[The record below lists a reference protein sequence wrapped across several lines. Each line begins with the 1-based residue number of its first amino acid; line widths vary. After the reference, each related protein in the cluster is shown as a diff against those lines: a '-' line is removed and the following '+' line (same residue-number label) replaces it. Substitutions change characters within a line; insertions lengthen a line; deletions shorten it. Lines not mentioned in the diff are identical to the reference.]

1 MAITVT
7 AASGSTSVTVTAPA
21 SSSITVTEKGIKG
34 DKGDTGATGPT
45 GPTGATGATGAT
57 GSTGAQGPQGI
68 QGPAGND
75 GADGGT
81 NIVSDTSPQLGGN
94 LDVNGNDIVSTSN
107 GDIDLDPNGTGKVVF
122 KGNSDKGAGQFVLN
136 CEQNTHGIVIKGPP
150 HSAGASYTLT
160 LPNTDG
166 SANQVLKTDGSGNLD
181 WVAQTTDTNT
191 QNTTTLSFVDSSND
205 IILRN
210 TTGGAGSGTD
220 DIKFVAGSN
229 ITLTH
234 TDADN
239 ITIASTNTTD
249 LVSDTSPQLGGDLD
263 LNGNKITSASNAD
276 ILIEPNGTGDI
287 NLSAD
292 TINLSDNTN
301 TGRLEIGST
310 DIKLK
315 STAVGNIFTA
325 LTNSNRFTIHQ
336 PLALGSGTP
345 ASTTLMEIKADSKT
359 HLLCENASGN
369 EKFKI
374 AVDGSGDATT
384 TISDTFIASGLT
396 YPSSDGSNGQVLTT
410 NGSGSLSFAAVSAA
424 GSTLTDTVPVSK
436 GGTNATSFTDKA
448 VIITQDSGTD
458 TLAAAAMTTNGSLLI
473 GGSSG
478 PAVGTLTA
486 GSNITIT
493 NADGAI
499 TIAAA
504 GGGGSGDGDIE
515 GVTAGTGLSG
525 GGSSGSVTLNVEA
538 AQTGITSVVNSSLEI
553 GRDADNRIKFG
564 TDNQIIF
571 RVSGGDGI
579 TMKASGEIEATK
591 FDGALEGNADTATAL
606 ASAVN
611 IGGVSFD
618 GSGNIDLPG
627 VNSGGNQDTSGNA
640 ATATALATARNIGG
654 VSFDGTGN
662 IDLPGVNSAG
672 NQNTSGT
679 AAIAT
684 TVTVTDN
691 ESTDEE
697 NVITFVAGAAG
708 SGNVGLEADG
718 DLTYNPSTGTVTA
731 PRLSVTENKFT
742 KTSNTDHSR
751 QGDVVFF
758 GGTTSMTRGDLY
770 YFNSSGNWAQA
781 DADAVATSG
790 PCLLA
795 IAQGTASDTHG
806 MLLRGIYTMDSNAI
820 DGTEATGDELY
831 VSTTAGHVT
840 NTAPS
845 GNGDIVRIIGYCLDG
860 TNGQIWFNPSS
871 DFIEITA

>member
-7 AASGSTSVTVTAPA
+7 AASGSTSVTVTAPT
-21 SSSITVTEKGIKG
+21 SSSVTVTEKGIKG
-34 DKGDTGATGPT
+34 DKGDTGDTGATGATGPA
-45 GPTGATGATGAT
+45 GPTGATGATG
-57 GSTGAQGPQGI
+57 SQGPQGI
-68 QGPAGND
+68 QGPAGS
-75 GADGGT
+75 DGGT

-136 CEQNTHGIVIKGPP
+136 CEQNSHGIVIKGPP

-166 SANQVLKTDGSGNLD
+166 SANEVLKTDGSGNLD

-239 ITIASTNTTD
+239 ITIASTDTNTQLSTEEVQDIAGPLVATGGTKTGISVTYDDVNGNMDFVVASDINTTG
-249 LVSDTSPQLGGDLD
+249 TAGG
-263 LNGNKITSASNAD
+263 
-276 ILIEPNGTGDI
+276 
-287 NLSAD
+287 LS
-292 TINLSDNTN
+292 
-301 TGRLEIGST
+301 ST
-310 DIKLK
+310 L
-315 STAVGNIFTA
+315 
-325 LTNSNRFTIHQ
+325 
-336 PLALGSGTP
+336 
-345 ASTTLMEIKADSKT
+345 
-359 HLLCENASGN
+359 
-369 EKFKI
+369 
-374 AVDGSGDATT
+374 
-384 TISDTFIASGLT
+384 
-396 YPSSDGSNGQVLTT
+396 
-410 NGSGSLSFAAVSAA
+410 AVS
-424 GSTLTDTVPVSK
+424 S

-458 TLAAAAMTTNGSLLI
+458 TLQSAAMTTNGSLLI

-493 NADGAI
+493 NSDGGI

-525 GGSSGSVTLNVEA
+525 GGDSGSVTLNVEA

-627 VNSGGNQDTSGNA
+627 VNS
-640 ATATALATARNIGG
+640 
-654 VSFDGTGN
+654 
-662 IDLPGVNSAG
+662 AG

-718 DLTYNPSTGTVTA
+718 DLTYNPSSGTVTA
-731 PRLSVTENKFT
+731 PQLNVTKNLFA
-742 KTSNTDHSR
+742 KTSNTDFSV
-751 QGDVVFF
+751 QGDIIKI
-758 GGTTSMTRGDLY
+758 GTGSTTQGELCY
-770 YFNSSGNWAQA
+770 YKSDGSWGAA
-781 DADAVATSG
+781 DADAASTSG
-790 PCLLA
+790 ACLLA
-795 IAQGTASDTHG
+795 IALGTDPDSDG
-806 MLLRGIYTMDSNAI
+806 MLLRGTFTLDH
-820 DGTEATGDELY
+820 DPGTIADELY
-831 VSTTAGHVT
+831 VSTTAGDIT
-840 NTAPS
+840 GTPPS
-845 GNGDIVRIIGYCLDG
+845 GTGDVVRVVGYCLDS
-860 TNGQIWFNPSS
+860 TNGQIWFNPSN
-871 DFIEITA
+871 DFIVLA

>member
-1 MAITVT
+1 MALKIGSYNTLNTRQELTDYCLRKLGHPVVEINISDEQIDDRIDDAMQMYFEFVGEGSHRLIFPLKITQNMLT
-7 AASGSTSVTVTAPA
+7 TGQ
-21 SSSITVTEKGIKG
+21 IDFDNIKN
-34 DKGDTGATGPT
+34 DD
-45 GPTGATGATGAT
+45 
-57 GSTGAQGPQGI
+57 
-68 QGPAGND
+68 PAGEGDANPLWNVSQLTDRIISIVGVYPFTNTSSVQNFMDLNYQIRLND
-75 GADGGT
+75 MGDLAGGLGELAYYEQLQQYLSLTDMKLTGHPQIRWLRRDKKLFIDGDLKAT
-81 NIVSDTSPQLGGN
+81 NSPL
-94 LDVNGNDIVSTSN
+94 
-107 GDIDLDPNGTGKVVF
+107 KVDDFLMIEFYVH
-122 KGNSDKGAGQFVLN
+122 
-136 CEQNTHGIVIKGPP
+136 TR
-150 HSAGASYTLT
+150 
-160 LPNTDG
+160 TDG
-166 SANQVLKTDGSGNLD
+166 SANEVLKTDGSGNLD

-239 ITIASTNTTD
+239 ITIASTDTNTQLSTEEVQDIAGPLVATGGTKTGISVTYDDVNGNMDFVVASDINTTG
-249 LVSDTSPQLGGDLD
+249 TAGG
-263 LNGNKITSASNAD
+263 
-276 ILIEPNGTGDI
+276 
-287 NLSAD
+287 LS
-292 TINLSDNTN
+292 
-301 TGRLEIGST
+301 ST
-310 DIKLK
+310 L
-315 STAVGNIFTA
+315 
-325 LTNSNRFTIHQ
+325 
-336 PLALGSGTP
+336 
-345 ASTTLMEIKADSKT
+345 
-359 HLLCENASGN
+359 
-369 EKFKI
+369 
-374 AVDGSGDATT
+374 
-384 TISDTFIASGLT
+384 
-396 YPSSDGSNGQVLTT
+396 
-410 NGSGSLSFAAVSAA
+410 AVS
-424 GSTLTDTVPVSK
+424 S

-458 TLAAAAMTTNGSLLI
+458 TLQSAAMTTNGSLLI
-473 GGSSG
+473 GGSRG

-493 NADGAI
+493 NSDGGI

-525 GGSSGSVTLNVEA
+525 GGDSGSVTLNVEA

-627 VNSGGNQDTSGNA
+627 VNS
-640 ATATALATARNIGG
+640 
-654 VSFDGTGN
+654 
-662 IDLPGVNSAG
+662 AG

-679 AAIAT
+679 AAVAT

-718 DLTYNPSTGTVTA
+718 DLTYNPSSGTVTA
-731 PRLSVTENKFT
+731 PQLNVTKNLFA
-742 KTSNTDHSR
+742 KTANTDFSA
-751 QGDVVFF
+751 QGDIIKI
-758 GGTTSMTRGDLY
+758 GTGSTTQGELCY
-770 YFNSSGNWAQA
+770 YKSDGSWGAA
-781 DADAVATSG
+781 DADAASTSG
-790 PCLLA
+790 ACLLA
-795 IAQGTASDTHG
+795 IALGTDPDSDG
-806 MLLRGIYTMDSNAI
+806 MLLRGTFTLDH
-820 DGTEATGDELY
+820 DPGTIADELY
-831 VSTTAGHVT
+831 VSTTAGDIT
-840 NTAPS
+840 GTPPS
-845 GNGDIVRIIGYCLDG
+845 GTGDVVRVVGYCLDS
-860 TNGQIWFNPSS
+860 TNGQIWFNPSN
-871 DFIEITA
+871 DFIVLA

>member
-7 AASGSTSVTVTAPA
+7 SSGGNSITTTETGGTTITVNESSTSITVTPPA

-34 DKGDTGATGPT
+34 DKGDTGD
-45 GPTGATGATGAT
+45 TGATGATGA
-57 GSTGAQGPQGI
+57 
-68 QGPAGND
+68 
-75 GADGGT
+75 DGG
-81 NIVSDTSPQLGGN
+81 SDISLDDSPQLGGD
-94 LDVNGNDIVSTSN
+94 LDVQSSKITTSTSN
-107 GDIDLDPNGTGKVVF
+107 GNVKIDPNGTGCVEIM
-122 KGNSDKGAGQFVLN
+122 GDGTDYGTTGAIQLN
-136 CEQNTHGIVIKGPP
+136 CSQNTHGVKIQSPA
-150 HSAGASYTLT
+150 HSTGSTYTLT
-160 LPNTDG
+160 LPPGVDSSDANKVLQTD
-166 SANQVLKTDGSGNLD
+166 ASGNLD
-181 WVAQTTDTNT
+181 WVALPSDTNT
-191 QNTTTLSFVDSSND
+191 QNTTTLSFVDSSDD

-220 DIKFVAGSN
+220 DIKFIAGSN

-239 ITIASTNTTD
+239 ITIASTDTNTQLSTEQVQD
-249 LVSDTSPQLGGDLD
+249 IAGPLVATGGTKTGIAVTYDDANGNMDFVVASD
-263 LNGNKITSASNAD
+263 LNTSGNA
-276 ILIEPNGTGDI
+276 GT
-287 NLSAD
+287 A
-292 TINLSDNTN
+292 
-301 TGRLEIGST
+301 
-310 DIKLK
+310 
-315 STAVGNIFTA
+315 TA
-325 LTNSNRFTIHQ
+325 LATARAINGVDFD
-336 PLALGSGTP
+336 GT
-345 ASTTLMEIKADSKT
+345 
-359 HLLCENASGN
+359 
-369 EKFKI
+369 
-374 AVDGSGDATT
+374 
-384 TISDTFIASGLT
+384 
-396 YPSSDGSNGQVLTT
+396 
-410 NGSGSLSFAAVSAA
+410 AAITVPAA

-458 TLAAAAMTTNGSLLI
+458 TLAAAAMTTDGSLLI

-478 PAVGTLTA
+478 PAVATLTA

-504 GGGGSGDGDIE
+504 GGGDGGSGDIE

-525 GGSSGSVTLNVEA
+525 GGSSGCVTLNVEA

-591 FDGALEGNADTATAL
+591 FDGALEGNADTASAL

-618 GSGNIDLPG
+618 GS
-627 VNSGGNQDTSGNA
+627 
-640 ATATALATARNIGG
+640 
-654 VSFDGTGN
+654 GN

-718 DLTYNPSTGTVTA
+718 DLTYNPSSGTVSAT
-731 PRLSVTENKFT
+731 
-742 KTSNTDHSR
+742 
-751 QGDVVFF
+751 VF
-758 GGTTSMTRGDLY
+758 
-770 YFNSSGNWAQA
+770 SGNL
-781 DADAVATSG
+781 SG
-790 PCLLA
+790 
-795 IAQGTASDTHG
+795 
-806 MLLRGIYTMDSNAI
+806 NV
-820 DGTEATGDELY
+820 DGTESEFVTQTSAVNAAGEAEGTIIKFGND
-831 VSTTAGHVT
+831 STTAGKVYTFSSGTWVEVDANDEAKTKGLLAMALGSNSTT
-840 NTAPS
+840 NGMLVHGVGYLNHDPGSA
-845 GNGDIVRIIGYCLDG
+845 GDILYISHSA
-860 TNGQIWFNPSS
+860 TGQISSTQPSDS
-871 DFIEITA
+871 ADFVRVVGHCLADNKVFFSPSQDYIDLA

>member
-7 AASGSTSVTVTAPA
+7 SSGGNSITTTETGGTTITVNESSTSITVTPPA

-34 DKGDTGATGPT
+34 DKGDTGD
-45 GPTGATGATGAT
+45 TGATGATGA
-57 GSTGAQGPQGI
+57 
-68 QGPAGND
+68 
-75 GADGGT
+75 DGG
-81 NIVSDTSPQLGGN
+81 SDISLDDSPQLGGD
-94 LDVNGNDIVSTSN
+94 LDVQSSKITTSTSN
-107 GDIDLDPNGTGKVVF
+107 GNVKIDPNGTGCVEIM
-122 KGNSDKGAGQFVLN
+122 GDGTDYGTTGAIQLN
-136 CEQNTHGIVIKGPP
+136 CSQNTHGVKIQSPA
-150 HSAGASYTLT
+150 HSTGSTYTLT
-160 LPNTDG
+160 LPPGVDSSDANKVLQTD
-166 SANQVLKTDGSGNLD
+166 ASGNLD
-181 WVAQTTDTNT
+181 WVALPSDTNT
-191 QNTTTLSFVDSSND
+191 QNTTTLSFVDSSDD

-239 ITIASTNTTD
+239 ITIASTDTNTQLSTEEVQDIAGPLVATGGTKTGISVTYDDVNGNMDFVVASDINTTG
-249 LVSDTSPQLGGDLD
+249 TAGG
-263 LNGNKITSASNAD
+263 
-276 ILIEPNGTGDI
+276 
-287 NLSAD
+287 LS
-292 TINLSDNTN
+292 
-301 TGRLEIGST
+301 ST
-310 DIKLK
+310 L
-315 STAVGNIFTA
+315 
-325 LTNSNRFTIHQ
+325 
-336 PLALGSGTP
+336 
-345 ASTTLMEIKADSKT
+345 
-359 HLLCENASGN
+359 
-369 EKFKI
+369 
-374 AVDGSGDATT
+374 
-384 TISDTFIASGLT
+384 
-396 YPSSDGSNGQVLTT
+396 
-410 NGSGSLSFAAVSAA
+410 AVS
-424 GSTLTDTVPVSK
+424 S

-458 TLAAAAMTTNGSLLI
+458 TLQSAAMTTNGSLLI

-493 NADGAI
+493 NSDGGI

-525 GGSSGSVTLNVEA
+525 GGDSGSVTLNVEA

-627 VNSGGNQDTSGNA
+627 VNS
-640 ATATALATARNIGG
+640 
-654 VSFDGTGN
+654 
-662 IDLPGVNSAG
+662 AG

-718 DLTYNPSTGTVTA
+718 DLTYNPSSGTVTA
-731 PRLSVTENKFT
+731 PQLNVTKNLFA
-742 KTSNTDHSR
+742 KTSNTDFSV
-751 QGDVVFF
+751 QGDIIKI
-758 GGTTSMTRGDLY
+758 GTGSTTQGELCY
-770 YFNSSGNWAQA
+770 YKSDGSWGAA
-781 DADAVATSG
+781 DADAASTSG
-790 PCLLA
+790 ACLLA
-795 IAQGTASDTHG
+795 IALGTDPDSDG
-806 MLLRGIYTMDSNAI
+806 MLLRGTFTLDH
-820 DGTEATGDELY
+820 DPGTIADELY
-831 VSTTAGHVT
+831 VSTTAGDIT
-840 NTAPS
+840 GTPPS
-845 GNGDIVRIIGYCLDG
+845 GTGDVVRVVGYCLDS
-860 TNGQIWFNPSS
+860 TNGQIWFNPSN
-871 DFIEITA
+871 DFIVLA